1 MEAVQPLAPPSP
13 VATVTEPDND
23 LLERIEYEILLLDAA
38 LELTDEP
45 MLIDKI
51 NYELSLL
58 VDAKQLIA

>member
-1 MEAVQPLAPPSP
+1 VGAVQPLAPPAP

>member
-1 MEAVQPLAPPSP
+1 

>member
-1 MEAVQPLAPPSP
+1 MGAVQPLAPLSP

-45 MLIDKI
+45 VLIDKI

>member
-1 MEAVQPLAPPSP
+1 MGAVQPLSPTAP